1 MTSRHKILIL
11 ANFLF
16 FNSGI
21 KAILEEADFQLV
33 VEVSQ
38 WEGLFEFIKSIIPNI
53 ILIDFIHYN
62 DSDFQSLQTLRNSY
76 PAVPVLLFINEESDG
91 LLKDCIMMGIMGF
104 VFGKTTLSELK
115 KAIDLV
121 ASGREYF
128 PNGIS
133 RLLKETFQAN
143 WKNHKTLLY
152 SELLTLRELDVC
164 KSICNGSTH
173 KEIGEQLHISPR
185 TVETHKKNIF
195 AKLKIKSTAE
205 LVKYMIQNHLD

>member
-1 MTSRHKILIL
+1 MTSRHKILVL
-11 ANFLF
+11 VNFSC
-16 FNSGI
+16 FNKGI
-21 KAILEEADFQLV
+21 KSVLEEAEFQLV
-33 VEVSQ
+33 GEVRQ
-38 WEGLFEFIKSIIPNI
+38 WEGLFEFLKSIIPDI
-53 ILIDFIHYN
+53 ILLDFVRYN
-62 DSDFQSLQTLRNSY
+62 DSGFKSLQILRNDY
-76 PAVPVLLFINEESDG
+76 PEIPVLLFIDRDSTG
-91 LLKDCIMMGIMGF
+91 LLKDFIVMGIQGF
-104 VFGKTTLSELK
+104 VFSDTTLPELK
-115 KAIDLV
+115 MAIDLV
-121 ASGREYF
+121 AGGREYY

-133 RLLKETFQAN
+133 RLLKETLQTN
-143 WKNHKTLLY
+143 WKNQKMVRH

>member
-11 ANFLF
+11 ENFLF

-21 KAILEEADFQLV
+21 RAILEEADFQLV
-33 VEVSQ
+33 VEVSH
-38 WEGLFEFIKSIIPNI
+38 WEGLFEFLKSIIPNI

-76 PAVPVLLFINEESDG
+76 PEIPVLLFISEESDNV
-91 LLKDCIMMGIMGF
+91 LKDFIVMGIQGF
-104 VFGKTTLSELK
+104 AFGNTILPELK

-121 ASGREYF
+121 ASGHEYF

-133 RLLKETFQAN
+133 KLLKETLQAN
-143 WKNHKTLLY
+143 WKNHKTLRH

-173 KEIGEQLHISPR
+173 KEAGEQLHISPR

>member
-11 ANFLF
+11 VNFSF

-21 KAILEEADFQLV
+21 KSILEEAEFQLV
-33 VEVSQ
+33 GEVSH
-38 WEGLFEFIKSIIPNI
+38 WEGLFEFLKSITPDI
-53 ILIDFIHYN
+53 ILLDFVHYN
-62 DSDFQSLQTLRNSY
+62 DSGVKSLQTLRNDY
-76 PAVPVLLFINEESDG
+76 PEIPVLLFIDRDSTS
-91 LLKDCIMMGIMGF
+91 LLKDFIVMGIHGF
-104 VFGKTTLSELK
+104 VFSDTTLPELK
-115 KAIDLV
+115 MAIDLV

-133 RLLKETFQAN
+133 RLLKETFQSN
-143 WKNHKTLLY
+143 WKNHKILRH
-152 SELLTLRELDVC
+152 SEFLTLRELDVC
-164 KSICNGSTH
+164 KSICDGSTH

-195 AKLKIKSTAE
+195 AKLKIRSTAE